1 MEQNHNMLRGI
12 SENGGI
18 VFYGVDSTE
27 IVRDMERLHKTS
39 AVTTAALG
47 RLLTAA
53 SMMGIMLKSTQDSV
67 TLQIKGGGPAGRLL
81 AVSDGT
87 GNVKGYV
94 EHPVVE
100 LPPRA
105 DGHLDV
111 GTAVGKDGTL
121 DVIRDL
127 GMREPYIGQ
136 VPLTSGE
143 IAEDVT
149 TYFAISEQ
157 IPTVCAL
164 GVLVDKDLSV
174 RCAGGFVVQLLP
186 GATEEEI
193 EHLEKNI
200 KAMPSVT
207 TMLEQGMSVRDMLE
221 LALQGFQPDI
231 LDSYHVTYKCDCS
244 LERVE
249 KMIRS
254 LGKKEVE
261 KMRDEDPIAEV
272 NCQFC
277 NKNYRVDLNDVLKN
291 LFNYVL
297 GFLSDLGPHLLELTS
312 GIVSMVV
319 TGVLSL
325 VFSIYMLS
333 GRDTLM
339 SQCRRVLRA
348 YVPARFADPLTD
360 VVHLT
365 ADTFTRFVTGQ
376 LIEACILGGLCAAG
390 MLFIQA
396 DYAPLIGVIIGASAI
411 IPVAGAYIGAIVSA
425 LLLVM
430 VSPIKALVFLVFL
443 VVLQQIEGNVIY
455 PKVVGTSIG
464 LPGIWVLAAVTI
476 GGGVG
481 GLVGVLLSVPVAS
494 VLYALLRRD
503 VHKRLACKE

>member
-1 MEQNHNMLRGI
+1 MVTSYLVLILAIAAIFSLCGAQA
-12 SENGGI
+12 GG
-18 VFYGVDSTE
+18 
-27 IVRDMERLHKTS
+27 
-39 AVTTAALG
+39 
-47 RLLTAA
+47 
-53 SMMGIMLKSTQDSV
+53 
-67 TLQIKGGGPAGRLL
+67 
-81 AVSDGT
+81 
-87 GNVKGYV
+87 
-94 EHPVVE
+94 EHPDLRPQPGGYLANVQGWYNDII
-100 LPPRA
+100 A
-105 DGHLDV
+105 YFHLDV
-111 GTAVGKDGTL
+111 
-121 DVIRDL
+121 
-127 GMREPYIGQ
+127 E
-136 VPLTSGE
+136 
-143 IAEDVT
+143 
-149 TYFAISEQ
+149 
-157 IPTVCAL
+157 AL
-164 GVLVDKDLSV
+164 DLS
-174 RCAGGFVVQLLP
+174 G
-186 GATEEEI
+186 
-193 EHLEKNI
+193 
-200 KAMPSVT
+200 
-207 TMLEQGMSVRDMLE
+207 
-221 LALQGFQPDI
+221 
-231 LDSYHVTYKCDCS
+231 
-244 LERVE
+244 
-249 KMIRS
+249 
-254 LGKKEVE
+254 
-261 KMRDEDPIAEV
+261 
-272 NCQFC
+272 
-277 NKNYRVDLNDVLKN
+277 LNDVLKN

>member
-1 MEQNHNMLRGI
+1 MKLGDSMDKKLFKSILLLITYTVVLVMVLSRLGLIAGGVAWVLGLVKPLLIGFALAFVLNRPCHFFFRLYDRGL
-12 SENGGI
+12 SRTRARG
-18 VFYGVDSTE
+18 
-27 IVRDMERLHKTS
+27 
-39 AVTTAALG
+39 AA
-47 RLLTAA
+47 R
-53 SMMGIMLKSTQDSV
+53 
-67 TLQIKGGGPAGRLL
+67 PL
-81 AVSDGT
+81 AVVTSYLVLILAIAAIFSFVVPKLVESIQTFALNLG
-87 GNVKGYV
+87 GYLANVQGWYN
-94 EHPVVE
+94 
-100 LPPRA
+100 
-105 DGHLDV
+105 DIISYFHLDV
-111 GTAVGKDGTL
+111 
-121 DVIRDL
+121 
-127 GMREPYIGQ
+127 E
-136 VPLTSGE
+136 
-143 IAEDVT
+143 
-149 TYFAISEQ
+149 
-157 IPTVCAL
+157 AL
-164 GVLVDKDLSV
+164 DLS
-174 RCAGGFVVQLLP
+174 G
-186 GATEEEI
+186 
-193 EHLEKNI
+193 
-200 KAMPSVT
+200 
-207 TMLEQGMSVRDMLE
+207 
-221 LALQGFQPDI
+221 
-231 LDSYHVTYKCDCS
+231 
-244 LERVE
+244 
-249 KMIRS
+249 
-254 LGKKEVE
+254 
-261 KMRDEDPIAEV
+261 
-272 NCQFC
+272 
-277 NKNYRVDLNDVLKN
+277 LNDVLKN

-503 VHKRLACKE
+503 VHKRLDGASSQPE

>member
-1 MEQNHNMLRGI
+1 MDKKLFKSILLLITYTVVLVMVLSRLGLIAGGVAWVLGLVKPLLIGFALAFVLNRPCHFFFRLYDRGL
-12 SENGGI
+12 SRTRARG
-18 VFYGVDSTE
+18 
-27 IVRDMERLHKTS
+27 
-39 AVTTAALG
+39 AA
-47 RLLTAA
+47 R
-53 SMMGIMLKSTQDSV
+53 
-67 TLQIKGGGPAGRLL
+67 PL
-81 AVSDGT
+81 AVVTSYLVLILAIAAIFSFVVPKLVESIQTFALNLG
-87 GNVKGYV
+87 GYLANVQGWYNDII
-94 EHPVVE
+94 
-100 LPPRA
+100 A
-105 DGHLDV
+105 YFHLDV
-111 GTAVGKDGTL
+111 
-121 DVIRDL
+121 
-127 GMREPYIGQ
+127 E
-136 VPLTSGE
+136 
-143 IAEDVT
+143 
-149 TYFAISEQ
+149 
-157 IPTVCAL
+157 AL
-164 GVLVDKDLSV
+164 DLS
-174 RCAGGFVVQLLP
+174 G
-186 GATEEEI
+186 
-193 EHLEKNI
+193 
-200 KAMPSVT
+200 
-207 TMLEQGMSVRDMLE
+207 
-221 LALQGFQPDI
+221 
-231 LDSYHVTYKCDCS
+231 
-244 LERVE
+244 
-249 KMIRS
+249 
-254 LGKKEVE
+254 
-261 KMRDEDPIAEV
+261 
-272 NCQFC
+272 
-277 NKNYRVDLNDVLKN
+277 LNDVLKN

-390 MLFIQA
+390 MLFIEA

-443 VVLQQIEGNVIY
+443 VILQQIEGNVIY

-481 GLVGVLLSVPVAS
+481 GLVGVLLSVPAAS
-494 VLYALLRRD
+494 VLYTLLKRD
-503 VHKRLACKE
+503 VHRRLEEKMPAPEQAEEGTE

>member
-1 MEQNHNMLRGI
+1 MDKKLFKSILLLITYTVVLVMVLSRLGLIAGGVAWVLGLVKPLLIGFALAFVLNRPCHFFFRLYDRGL
-12 SENGGI
+12 SRTRARG
-18 VFYGVDSTE
+18 
-27 IVRDMERLHKTS
+27 
-39 AVTTAALG
+39 AA
-47 RLLTAA
+47 R
-53 SMMGIMLKSTQDSV
+53 
-67 TLQIKGGGPAGRLL
+67 PL
-81 AVSDGT
+81 AVVTSYLVLILAIAAIFSFVVPKLVESIQTFALNLG
-87 GNVKGYV
+87 GYLANVQGWYNDII
-94 EHPVVE
+94 
-100 LPPRA
+100 A
-105 DGHLDV
+105 YFHLDV
-111 GTAVGKDGTL
+111 
-121 DVIRDL
+121 
-127 GMREPYIGQ
+127 E
-136 VPLTSGE
+136 
-143 IAEDVT
+143 
-149 TYFAISEQ
+149 
-157 IPTVCAL
+157 AL
-164 GVLVDKDLSV
+164 DLS
-174 RCAGGFVVQLLP
+174 G
-186 GATEEEI
+186 
-193 EHLEKNI
+193 
-200 KAMPSVT
+200 
-207 TMLEQGMSVRDMLE
+207 
-221 LALQGFQPDI
+221 
-231 LDSYHVTYKCDCS
+231 
-244 LERVE
+244 
-249 KMIRS
+249 
-254 LGKKEVE
+254 
-261 KMRDEDPIAEV
+261 
-272 NCQFC
+272 
-277 NKNYRVDLNDVLKN
+277 LNDVLKN

-481 GLVGVLLSVPVAS
+481 GLVGVLLSVPAAS
-494 VLYALLRRD
+494 VLYTLLKRD
-503 VHKRLACKE
+503 VHRRLEEKMPAPEQAEGGTE